1 MYVILNWLEAQRVWT
16 VIETSG
22 RGLVWLC
29 FYFIF
34 KEKRMRKTKE
44 WLIEDIH
51 LFRNHYLQCDK
62 KERIRFRKELERYE
76 SRFDSKQEF
85 LGWYLRVV
93 N

>member
-1 MYVILNWLEAQRVWT
+1 
-16 VIETSG
+16 
-22 RGLVWLC
+22 
-29 FYFIF
+29 
-34 KEKRMRKTKE
+34 MRKTKE

-62 KERIRFRKELERYE
+62 KERIRFRKELEKYE

-85 LGWYLRVV
+85 LGWYLRVI